1 MTRAPVLSLQDVS
14 RRFNGVPAVDRVSLE
29 IGAGEFFTLVGP
41 SGSGKTTT
49 LRLIAGFEDPDAG
62 GTIRMQGEVV
72 NGKRP
77 YQRPIGMVF
86 QSYALFPHLTV
97 AGNIS
102 FGLEERRL
110 PRSDIRL
117 RVARALE
124 LVRLDPS
131 MYASRRPAE
140 LSGGQRQRVALARAL
155 VLQPRVL
162 LLDEPLAALDP
173 QLRVAMR
180 LELRELNRTLGITF
194 VLVTHDQEEA
204 LAMSDRIAVMSA
216 GRVEQVGPPV
226 ELYRHPR
233 TAFVARFI
241 GEANIFH
248 GVVQSASA
256 DTASVMQPDGRTW
269 RIPGASRLAPGTTVE
284 VAVRPEWHRL
294 VSDETGPAG
303 DNVLPGRIR
312 EISFQGERSLAVV
325 ALQHGGEA
333 RVVIRHGGAAD
344 ERWRPGDR
352 IGVAWRPEDSQVLE

>member
-1 MTRAPVLSLQDVS
+1 
-14 RRFNGVPAVDRVSLE
+14 
-29 IGAGEFFTLVGP
+29 
-41 SGSGKTTT
+41 
-49 LRLIAGFEDPDAG
+49 
-62 GTIRMQGEVV
+62 
-72 NGKRP
+72 
-77 YQRPIGMVF
+77 MVF

-97 AGNIS
+97 AGNIG

-131 MYASRRPAE
+131 IYAARRPAE

-155 VLQPRVL
+155 VLEPRVL

-180 LELRELNRTLGITF
+180 LELRQLNRTLGITF

-204 LAMSDRIAVMSA
+204 LVMSDRIAVMSA
-216 GRVEQVGPPV
+216 GRVEQVGAPV

-241 GEANIFH
+241 GDANIFH
-248 GVVQSASA
+248 GVLQGVSG
-256 DTASVMQPDGRTW
+256 DTGIVMQPDGRSW
-269 RIPGASRLAPGTTVE
+269 RIPAASQLAPGATVQ

-294 VSDETGPAG
+294 VSDSTALSG
-303 DNVLPGRIR
+303 DNVLPGTIR
-312 EISFQGERSLAVV
+312 EISFQGDQSLALV

-333 RVVIRHGGAAD
+333 RVALRHEGAAD
-344 ERWRPGDR
+344 QPWRPGDR
-352 IGVAWRPEDSQVLE
+352 VGLAWRPEDGQLLQ